1 MPGDDFVV
9 DIRDL
14 TKEFGRVTALDRV
27 TLRVPRG
34 VVLGLVG
41 VNGSGKTTLL
51 KHVLGLYRARR
62 GRVRVF
68 GLDPAAAPVG
78 VLSRIGYVS
87 DQADLPG
94 WMRVGELLRYTGSFY
109 PTYDA
114 ALAGRLCARF
124 GLDPSAKVAALSRG
138 MRARAALAAALSH
151 RPELLVLDEPSAGLD
166 PLARRDVL
174 QAIIR
179 SVAEDGRTV
188 LFSSHLLD
196 EVERVADHVALIDAG
211 RVVFA
216 GELEAIRDRHRRLV
230 LRFDAPR
237 REPPALA
244 GVLRWEGGGVEW
256 TAMCEG
262 GREEM
267 ARAAA
272 TAGAVVVDEAA
283 PRLEEMLAAHVAGTQ
298 EG

>member
-1 MPGDDFVV
+1 MRDDDAVV
-9 DIRDL
+9 DVREL
-14 TKEFGRVTALDRV
+14 TREFGRVVALDRV

-34 VVLGLVG
+34 AVLGLVG

-51 KHVLGLYRARR
+51 KHVLGLYRAQR

-68 GLDPAAAPVG
+68 GIDPVADPVG
-78 VLSRIGYVS
+78 VLSRVGYVS
-87 DQADLPG
+87 DQAELPR

-109 PTYDA
+109 RTWDA
-114 ALAGRLCARF
+114 ALAGRLCEQF
-124 GLDPSAKVAALSRG
+124 GLDLSAEVGGLSRG
-138 MRARAALAAALSH
+138 MRARAALTAAMAH

-188 LFSSHLLD
+188 LLSSHLLD

-230 LRFDAPR
+230 LRFDRPR
-237 REPPALA
+237 SVPPALE
-244 GVLRWEGGGVEW
+244 GVLRWEGGGLEW
-256 TAMCEG
+256 TAVCQGARGEL
-262 GREEM
+262 E
-267 ARAAA
+267 RAAA
-272 TAGAVVVDEAA
+272 AQGAVVVDEAA
-283 PRLEEMLAAHVAGTQ
+283 PRLEELLTAHVAGPR